1 MFILSFESTI
11 ESKMV
16 NSITHSTLSPIFI
29 FIFLLLVSNHHY
41 SAEAQP
47 AVQPVSPFASPTTV
61 WDVSS
66 IGVIIGTIIAT
77 LILLFLFI
85 MLIGRFTNSLR
96 AEASKC
102 ENAKG
107 INPQL
112 LKTFP
117 ILLYSTI
124 INNLKEGDEG
134 PLQCAVCLGDYIN
147 NDKLRLLPQCNHV
160 FHPPCIDAWLSSHV
174 TCPVCR
180 TNLNHQCSVHFSVSI
195 DVQNNGECGS
205 QRIQ

>member
-1 MFILSFESTI
+1 MFILSFERTI

-16 NSITHSTLSPIFI
+16 NYITHSNLSPIFI
-29 FIFLLLVSNHHY
+29 FLLLLCNHHY
-41 SAEAQP
+41 SAKAQP
-47 AVQPVSPFASPTTV
+47 PVQPVSPFAPQTTL

-77 LILLFLFI
+77 LILLFLFLT
-85 MLIGRFTNSLR
+85 LIRSFTNSLR
-96 AEASKC
+96 AESSKC
-102 ENAKG
+102 ENDKG

-124 INNLKEGDEG
+124 IKHFNESVED
-134 PLQCAVCLGDYIN
+134 PLQCAVCLGEFNN
-147 NDKLRLLPQCNHV
+147 NDKVRVLPQCNHV

-180 TNLNHQCSVHFSVSI
+180 TNLNHQCSCHFSVSI